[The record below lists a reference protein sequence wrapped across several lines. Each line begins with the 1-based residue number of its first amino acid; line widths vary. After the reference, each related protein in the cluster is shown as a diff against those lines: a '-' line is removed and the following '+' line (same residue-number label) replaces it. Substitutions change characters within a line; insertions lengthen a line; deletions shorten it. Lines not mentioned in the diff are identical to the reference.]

1 MDPEK
6 WLKDGEAN
14 VEWAKEMLKRLQVEG
29 TDIRRGAVVLGDVAA
44 TFPRMTAALADKG
57 VTPDNVEGVW
67 VVPGF
72 IVKDLDGALRW
83 HDVRGRLGPFLKN
96 NLWSKIDAEVRQG
109 LAVDWTKMGLLK
121 ENVVVVRH
129 KRELR
134 EMARSA
140 YAQLTLAG
148 TMRLLRGAY
157 AGCTREWCFSLLV
170 SLWPFRWW
178 WLFAWLAL
186 DLAIYASHKLTADV
200 LPFTWHDTIMIW
212 LLNAMGFAYALKH
225 RAETD
230 GHLSDAHKFKVAG
243 SVALRKGKLDVAVEQ
258 YLLGEECAAKLDGVW
273 YLNGAFC
280 ARGPPLRLA
289 CLNNAALARLK
300 QKEWEKAAELCV
312 RALALEG
319 VARRSG
325 GDETVAAAEVVQR
338 YRLPRAKSYFRLA
351 VARAKL
357 GDVDLAREALLSAHD
372 LVPTDEEV
380 VGMLRVLEWG
390 EEQRRRQAAT
400 AEDVADALALEASL
414 RGSPMPPLTGQPRRR
429 ADGSPQRVQ
438 PMPAPLKNLDV
449 AAAERARAAYGA
461 ILNPRAESDA
471 SGFGA
476 WAPEE
481 GKPAAK
487 GTEASAAPAIATAAT
502 ATAATATTAAAA
514 HPTPP
519 RASAGGPQRALKFG
533 WCREWL
539 STQLV
544 GLAVQDAEGNFI
556 GIHELRGLRG
566 EAYVEERV
574 VRAGRSGSGERTA
587 VKEGQEEMA
596 AEERI
601 TTRHVYDLSLSLS
614 WKAKLAGGT
623 YEGAISLSEVAS
635 HSEPSEYEVTVQVSE
650 EAGPHE
656 GSAAQMLLVGLLGPL
671 RCEAALAA
679 EGRLTQQMWTRLL
692 AFRDAYAKL
701 KLSN

>member
-1 MDPEK
+1 
-6 WLKDGEAN
+6 
-14 VEWAKEMLKRLQVEG
+14 
-29 TDIRRGAVVLGDVAA
+29 
-44 TFPRMTAALADKG
+44 
-57 VTPDNVEGVW
+57 
-67 VVPGF
+67 
-72 IVKDLDGALRW
+72 
-83 HDVRGRLGPFLKN
+83 
-96 NLWSKIDAEVRQG
+96 
-109 LAVDWTKMGLLK
+109 
-121 ENVVVVRH
+121 
-129 KRELR
+129 
-134 EMARSA
+134 
-140 YAQLTLAG
+140 
-148 TMRLLRGAY
+148 
-157 AGCTREWCFSLLV
+157 
-170 SLWPFRWW
+170 
-178 WLFAWLAL
+178 
-186 DLAIYASHKLTADV
+186 
-200 LPFTWHDTIMIW
+200 MIW
-212 LLNAMGFAYALKH
+212 LLNAMGIAYALKH

-230 GHLSDAHKFKVAG
+230 GHLSDAQKFKVAG

-280 ARGPPLRLA
+280 ERGPPLRLA

-325 GDETVAAAEVVQR
+325 GDEAVAAAEVAQR
-338 YRLPRAKSYFRLA
+338 DRLPRAKSYFRLA

-357 GDVDLAREALLSAHD
+357 GEVDLAREALLSAHD

-400 AEDVADALALEASL
+400 TQDEADALAVEASL
-414 RGSPMPPLTGQPRRR
+414 RGAPMPPLPPLPGQPRHR
-429 ADGSPQRVQ
+429 ADGPPERVQ

-461 ILNPRAESDA
+461 ILNPRTESDA

-487 GTEASAAPAIATAAT
+487 ATEASAAPAT
-502 ATAATATTAAAA
+502 ATAGTATTAAAA

-544 GLAVQDAEGNFI
+544 GLAVQDEEGNFI

-566 EAYVEERV
+566 EAYVEERL
-574 VRAGRSGSGERTA
+574 VRAGRSGSGERSA
-587 VKEGQEEMA
+587 DKEAQAEMA

-692 AFRDAYAKL
+692 AFRDEYAKL